1 MNFDIGSN
9 WNKWDLH
16 IHTPFSIE
24 QYYGVNNEETWEKFI
39 TDLENLPA
47 EFKVIGINDYLFIDG
62 YEKVLNYKEA
72 GRLKNIDLILPV
84 LEFRIYKFG
93 GTESH
98 WKRVNFHVIFG
109 DSNTISTEDIKGQ
122 FLNTISQG
130 YKLSPDYEGKF
141 DWHATPTMKTL
152 QELGQLIISSVPE
165 DKKKDFDSPLKEGF
179 NNLNYSDE
187 KLLEIL
193 ETNSYLQGKYFTAVG
208 KAEWSS
214 MTWNDQS
221 IAEKKKVINRAD
233 FVFTSSKNPKML
245 LDAKKSL
252 EDQEVKNRL
261 LDCSDAH
268 HFSLSAEK
276 DKIGKCFTWL
286 KADTT
291 FEGLRQVIYE
301 PERIFL
307 GEIPPKLAYI
317 SQNSTK
323 FIKSVEIRKKTTSRL
338 PEDWFDAKIDFS
350 KDLVAIIGNKG
361 SGKSA
366 LLDILGVLGN
376 TKIPRKHF
384 PFLNQDQFLKENK
397 AKNFHARIIWESDE
411 VSDFICLGAEV
422 DKNSEELV
430 RYIPQ
435 NYFEEICTQ
444 LSQSSEDSS
453 FYKELSKVIFSHV
466 RTSERLGRENID
478 QLINHHREEI
488 DYAIKQLILKLEI
501 NNQKIV
507 EAESRLEPVYKTSIE
522 NKLSQKKKEY
532 EALIEPE
539 NIEKPN
545 QDDPEIIQKTAQI
558 EELKKNLSENENH
571 FKELIDKN
579 AQINIDLVDIEKLKR
594 RIENFQEEYNDLI
607 NNINP
612 VFKPI
617 IEKTIS
623 ININFD
629 LINSEIQRKIEE
641 ISRTEKEI
649 NKIVKKNNEIE
660 VEIQQIQEDLDQPNK
675 AYQKYLTQYDL
686 WEKSKILIDGN
697 KDQPD
702 TIKYYENKLREIEN
716 VSSEIDILKSAR
728 LELSKA
734 IFNKKAEIS
743 SIYSKLYSPVQDFIT
758 EQKLGEEFNLNF
770 TVSIEIENFND
781 LFFSFISHAFAGSFY
796 RIDEGEAKLKSII
809 NSYNFN
815 NFEEIDNFIKTLMDN
830 LTNDKRTEKS
840 NKVRLEDQLLN
851 EKSKLDFYN
860 FLFSLNYLKPLFV
873 LKLGNKDIQI
883 LSPGEKG
890 TLLLV
895 FYLLIDQDMMPLLID
910 QPEHN
915 LDNETVYK
923 LLVECVKK
931 AKNKRQIFIVTHNPN
946 LAVVC
951 DAEQVICSRID
962 KLNKNKVD
970 YIFGAIEN
978 PQINIKLIDILEG
991 TKPAFDKRR
1000 FKYLLSKYDSI
1011 KKNERI

>member
-1 MNFDIGSN
+1 M
-9 WNKWDLH
+9 
-16 IHTPFSIE
+16 
-24 QYYGVNNEETWEKFI
+24 
-39 TDLENLPA
+39 
-47 EFKVIGINDYLFIDG
+47 
-62 YEKVLNYKEA
+62 
-72 GRLKNIDLILPV
+72 
-84 LEFRIYKFG
+84 
-93 GTESH
+93 
-98 WKRVNFHVIFG
+98 
-109 DSNTISTEDIKGQ
+109 
-122 FLNTISQG
+122 
-130 YKLSPDYEGKF
+130 
-141 DWHATPTMKTL
+141 
-152 QELGQLIISSVPE
+152 GQLIIDSVPE
-165 DKKKDFDSPLKEGF
+165 EKRKDFDSPLKEGF

-187 KLLEIL
+187 KLLETL
-193 ETNSYLQGKYFTAVG
+193 QTNSYLKGKYFTAVG

-221 IAEKKKVINRAD
+221 IAEKKNVINRAD

-245 LDAKKSL
+245 ADAKSSL
-252 EDQEVKNRL
+252 EHQEVNNRL
-261 LDCSDAH
+261 LDCSDSH
-268 HFSLSAEK
+268 YFSSSGEK
-276 DKIGKCFTWL
+276 DKIGKCYTWL

-291 FEGLRQVIYE
+291 FEGLRQIIYE

-307 GEIPPKLAYI
+307 GEIPSKLTYI
-317 SQNSTK
+317 SQNTTK
-323 FIKSVEIRKKTTSRL
+323 FIKSVEIKKKASSKL
-338 PEDWFDAKIDFS
+338 PEDWFDTKIDFS
-350 KDLVAIIGNKG
+350 KDLVAIIGKKG

-366 LLDILGVLGN
+366 LLDVIGILGN

-384 PFLNQDQFLKENK
+384 PFLNQDQFLKEGK
-397 AKNFHARIIWESDE
+397 ANNFHARIIWESNDITNF
-411 VSDFICLGAEV
+411 VSLETDV
-422 DKNSEELV
+422 DKNSEELI

-444 LSQSSEDSS
+444 LSKSSEDSS

-466 RTSERLGRENID
+466 RTSERLGKENIE

-507 EAESRLEPVYKTSIE
+507 EAESKLDPVYKTTLR
-522 NKLSQKKKEY
+522 NKLNQKIKEY
-532 EALIEPE
+532 QALIEPQK
-539 NIEKPN
+539 IEKPN
-545 QDDPEIIQKTAQI
+545 QDDPEIIRKTLQI
-558 EELKKNLSENENH
+558 EELKRNLSENENH
-571 FKELIDKN
+571 SKELIDKN
-579 AQINIDLVDIEKLKR
+579 AQININLVDIEKLKR

-612 VFKPI
+612 EFKPI

-629 LINSEIQRKIEE
+629 NINSEIQGKTEE
-641 ISRTEKEI
+641 ISTIEKELNTI
-649 NKIVKKNNEIE
+649 AKKSDEIKA
-660 VEIQQIQEDLDQPNK
+660 EIQQIQEDLDQPNK

-686 WEKSKILIDGN
+686 WEKSKIFIEGN

-702 TIKYYENKLREIEN
+702 TIKYYENKLSEIEN

-728 LELSKA
+728 LELSKT
-734 IFNKKAEIS
+734 IFNKKTEIS

-758 EQKLGEEFNLNF
+758 EQNLGEEFKLNF

-781 LFFSFISHAFAGSFY
+781 LFFSFISHAFSGSFY
-796 RIDEGEAKLKSII
+796 RIDEGESRLKSII

-815 NFEEIDNFIKTLMDN
+815 NFEEIDDFISTLMDN
-830 LTNDKRTEKS
+830 LIYDRRTEKS

-851 EKSKLDFYN
+851 EKSKVDFYN
-860 FLFSLNYLKPLFV
+860 FLFSLKYLNPLFV

-910 QPEHN
+910 QPENN

-951 DAEQVICSRID
+951 DAEQVICSKID
-962 KLNKNKVD
+962 KSNKNKVD

-978 PQINIKLIDILEG
+978 PKINIKLIDILEG

-1011 KKNERI
+1011 KKDEKF